1 MAAASSNPWNETPAR
16 RPSAQDFGA
25 GSNGAFLL
33 ADEDVD
39 QFENDISPI
48 KDGTQPYAAMFNR
61 VLEGITAAAASM
73 PALSVSVRFTGGGVP
88 EVASFVSPRTT
99 RKIEDIECVDDGTGI
114 TTVRV
119 VDTTLPPVIGNPR
132 ATVNEGTNP
141 TIKATAYAV
150 SGWRGATV
158 ETRSGGT
165 LTNLEFNVEIM

>member
-16 RPSAQDFGA
+16 RPGAADFGA
-25 GSNGAFLL
+25 GSAGFIL
-33 ADEDVD
+33 ADEGEDD
-39 QFENDISPI
+39 HGNDISPI
-48 KDGTQPYAAMFNR
+48 RDGTQPYAAMFNR
-61 VLEGITAAAASM
+61 ALEAVAAASACM

-88 EVASFVSPRTT
+88 EVQSFISPRTT
-99 RKIEDIECVDDGTGI
+99 RKIEDIECVDGGDGI

-119 VDTTLPPVIGNPR
+119 VDTTLPAVIGNPR

-150 SGWRGATV
+150 SGWRGAVV

-165 LTNLEFNVEIM
+165 LTNLEFTVEIM

>member
-25 GSNGAFLL
+25 GSSGFIL
-33 ADEDVD
+33 ADEDED
-39 QFENDISPI
+39 TNGNDISPI

-61 VLEGITAAAASM
+61 VLEGVTAAAATM

-88 EVASFVSPRTT
+88 VVDSFISPRTT
-99 RKIEDIECVDDGTGI
+99 RKIEDIECVDGGDGI

-119 VDTTLPPVIGNPR
+119 VDTTLPAAIGNPR

-141 TIKATAYAV
+141 TIKATAYNP
-150 SGWRGATV
+150 SGWRGAVV

-165 LTNLEFNVEIM
+165 LTNLEFVVEIM